1 MTCTIVLSFR
11 EKTETYIKRLLPL
24 MLSCDAVPLK
34 AGKVL
39 HQLTYRGKSIIL
51 VEINLPGG
59 TTNQKHYPDLGSDS
73 SSVWNFC
80 ARFSDVI
87 WRGNLVVELP
97 NVGCFLRP
105 TYKATFSRV
114 QTFFFSINDLL
125 IITLTHSLL
134 EILPKNTF

>member
-1 MTCTIVLSFR
+1 
-11 EKTETYIKRLLPL
+11 

-59 TTNQKHYPDLGSDS
+59 TTNQKHYPDLGSDL

-80 ARFSDVI
+80 ARFSDVVS
-87 WRGNLVVELP
+87 RGNRWRRWEMQAV
-97 NVGCFLRP
+97 
-105 TYKATFSRV
+105 FSG
-114 QTFFFSINDLL
+114 
-125 IITLTHSLL
+125 
-134 EILPKNTF
+134 

>member
-1 MTCTIVLSFR
+1 
-11 EKTETYIKRLLPL
+11 

-87 WRGNLVVELP
+87 WRGNQWWRRQMSAV
-97 NVGCFLRP
+97 F
-105 TYKATFSRV
+105 
-114 QTFFFSINDLL
+114 
-125 IITLTHSLL
+125 
-134 EILPKNTF
+134 